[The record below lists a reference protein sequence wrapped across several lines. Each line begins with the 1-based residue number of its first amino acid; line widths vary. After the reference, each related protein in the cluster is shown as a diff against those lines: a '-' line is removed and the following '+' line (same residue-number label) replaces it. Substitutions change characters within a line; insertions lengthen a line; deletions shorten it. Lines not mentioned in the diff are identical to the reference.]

1 MSAHRPLRIAW
12 LGGGPA
18 ESGGAPGVVTEL
30 LEGLSRRGHRIDCF
44 LPGTPRN
51 IPDQLLGLENLTFV
65 CSANSWRW
73 NRWYSQTGI
82 TSFAS
87 GLLARAAGSL
97 RLRREIIKRHER
109 EPYDLVFQNQTI
121 ESLGVPASVV
131 RSVPLVVRPDTHQ
144 AGELRWLI
152 AERRIA
158 FRCQPRF
165 IFFVVAAIMSF
176 RTLVQALRIRR
187 VSMLICI
194 SSVFRDHI
202 VHDYRFPIEKTIVV
216 ANPVR
221 LERFTVS
228 ERPLGEPATVLVPTR
243 LSLRKGLE
251 DVVQVAHLLLAR
263 GVDARVRVV
272 GGPSMWSD
280 YTSLLDDLPQ
290 ENSGYGGRI
299 PPKEM
304 PAELEQSDIV
314 LLASKYEPFG
324 LTVGEA
330 LAAGVPVVATS
341 EVGAIEGVDKSV
353 AAAVEPGDV
362 DGMVSA
368 ITAMMEQ
375 LRAYPVETRMR
386 ARAEAERRFARD
398 VVCEQISD
406 ALEGLV
412 DRLHQDHAPGQA
424 EARDRAE
431 AQI

>member
-1 MSAHRPLRIAW
+1 MSPHRPLRIAW

-30 LEGLSRRGHRIDCF
+30 LEGLSKRGHTIDCF

-51 IPDQLLGLENLTFV
+51 IPEQLLGHENLTFI
-65 CSANSWRW
+65 SGANSWRW

-87 GLLARAAGSL
+87 GLLARGVGSL
-97 RLRREIIKRHER
+97 RLRREIIKRHEH

-131 RSVPLVVRPDTHQ
+131 RSAPLVVRPDTHQ

-152 AERRIA
+152 AERRLA
-158 FRCQPRF
+158 FRCQPRY

-187 VSMLICI
+187 VNLLICI

-221 LERFTVS
+221 LERFTAS
-228 ERPLGEPATVLVPTR
+228 DRPLGEPANVLVPTR

-280 YTSLLDDLPQ
+280 YTSLLDDLPP

-304 PAELEQSDIV
+304 PAELEQADIV

-341 EVGAIEGVDKSV
+341 EVGAIEGVDSSV
-353 AAAVEPGDV
+353 AAAVEPGDI

-368 ITAMMEQ
+368 ITAMLER
-375 LRAYPVETRMR
+375 LRAFPVETRMR

-412 DRLHQDHAPGQA
+412 DRIHQDRAPGRA
-424 EARDRAE
+424 ETRDRAG
-431 AQI
+431 API